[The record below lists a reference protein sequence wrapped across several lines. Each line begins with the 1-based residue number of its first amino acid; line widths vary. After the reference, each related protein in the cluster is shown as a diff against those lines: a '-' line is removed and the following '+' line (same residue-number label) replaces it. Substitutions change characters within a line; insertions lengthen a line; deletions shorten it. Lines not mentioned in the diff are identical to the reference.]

1 MTNYAEK
8 ATQRLGETPQ
18 GDPDSM
24 RRFSRLLRGRV
35 GAFAGVA
42 ADLRTLKDDSG
53 LEAGR
58 LADAL
63 KQRAQFTAE
72 SIDAKLVNE
81 VSAIA
86 DRLDREAT
94 QLEDD
99 QAEHLAAVERLAAE
113 MEAQDRQV

>member
-1 MTNYAEK
+1 MTNYVEK
-8 ATQRLGETPQ
+8 ATQRLGEIPQ

-53 LEAGR
+53 LETGR

-63 KQRAQFTAE
+63 KQRAQLTAE
-72 SIDAKLVNE
+72 SIETKLVNE

-86 DRLDREAT
+86 DRLEREAT

-99 QAEHLAAVERLAAE
+99 QSEHRAAVDRLAAE
-113 MEAQDRQV
+113 LAAQDRSS